1 MATKPNNLS
10 KYLDIATESALRAG
24 TILKEH
30 FGKVC
35 PSMINEKAKNDFV
48 TDLDRR
54 SEDTIKD
61 YIKSHFHNHGIL
73 AEESSA
79 EKSSSPFLWIIDPL
93 DGTSNY
99 IHGLPSFAVS
109 IALEIEGNLA
119 VGLVY
124 EPLRENIYSAI
135 EGQGAYKNGNRL
147 NISAPKPLSTSLIA
161 TGFPF
166 RIKDVI
172 DTYLRAFKELFL
184 QASGIRRGG
193 SACLDL
199 AYTAEGIFGGFF
211 ECALSPWD
219 MAAGA
224 LLVQEAGGIVTDFKG
239 GNQYLKTNCII
250 AANKG
255 VHQEMLKIIQKVF
268 KNH

>member
-1 MATKPNNLS
+1 MATKLNDLS
-10 KYLDIATESALRAG
+10 KYLDIATESAFRAG
-24 TILKEH
+24 AILKEH

-35 PSMINEKAKNDFV
+35 PSMIDEKAKNDFV

-54 SEDTIKD
+54 SEDIIKG
-61 YIKSHFHNHGIL
+61 YIKSHFLNHGIL
-73 AEESSA
+73 AEESLA
-79 EKSSSPFLWIIDPL
+79 EKTSSPFLWIIDPL
-93 DGTSNY
+93 DGTANY

-119 VGLVY
+119 VGLIY

-135 EGQGAYKNGNRL
+135 KGQGAYKNGKRM
-147 NISAPKPLSTSLIA
+147 NIFDPKPLSTSLIA

-172 DTYLRAFKELFL
+172 DTYLKAFRELFL
-184 QASGIRRGG
+184 RASGIRRGG

-199 AYTAEGIFGGFF
+199 AYTADGIFGGFF

-224 LLVQEAGGIVTDFKG
+224 LLVEEAGGIVTDFKG
-239 GNQYLKTNCII
+239 GDQYLKTGCII

-255 VHQEMLKIIQKVF
+255 THQEMVKVIQEIF
-268 KNH
+268 RDY